1 MSRRRMGHTEEGGVN
16 LAVIITPFLD
26 MAFQLLA
33 FFIMTYNPSALEG
46 HINGALVP
54 PSKVATVNKNDK
66 NVKEDPDPLTSVD
79 DIDLTETTIVTVKS
93 VLAGQ
98 PEGDRVDGEPS
109 RILLK
114 RVEDT
119 AATRV
124 VDGNV
129 SLKEELKGLERKL
142 KEGAKGAVK
151 ANIRIEGDGELK
163 HQFVMQVYDVCK
175 GAGYQNVS
183 FVAPAAKPRNP

>member
-1 MSRRRMGHTEEGGVN
+1 MSRRKSHGDDGGGVN
-16 LAVIITPFLD
+16 LSVIITPFLD

-54 PSKVATVNKNDK
+54 PSQVATVNKNDK
-66 NVKEDPDPLTSVD
+66 AVKNDTEPPVSVD
-79 DIDLTETTIVTVKS
+79 EPDLTETTIVTVKS
-93 VLAGQ
+93 VGKGMS
-98 PEGDRVDGEPS
+98 EGDRLDGEPS

-119 AATRV
+119 QPTRV

-129 SLKEELKGLERKL
+129 PLKEELKALERRL

-151 ANIRIEGDGELK
+151 TNIRIEGDAELK
-163 HQFVMQVYDVCK
+163 HKWVMQVYDVCK
-175 GAGYQNVS
+175 GAGYSNVS
-183 FVAPAAKPRNP
+183 FVAPAKKAR